1 MARRKGNS
9 LQYAWVCSFFVFGL
23 MLGLL
28 RPWDTVQAKKTLD
41 EKDNVNG
48 VAEQAQVDQALW
60 EWDDLPQDFRN
71 KVHFTDPSFQERLL
85 QYFGEK
91 AIERTQNFSE
101 EGVLE
106 PLEGG
111 LTPTINVLKILTE
124 PDQLNYLEI
133 ANLVHDYAIEK
144 SYLEEG
150 SKTLRELYNE
160 YKSYMD
166 KENRMEFRLLGF
178 QGILSKVLRCSRK
191 L

>member
-1 MARRKGNS
+1 MACRKGNS

-60 EWDDLPQDFRN
+60 EWDDLPQYFRN

-106 PLEGG
+106 PLEG
-111 LTPTINVLKILTE
+111 TRPTKL
-124 PDQLNYLEI
+124 P
-133 ANLVHDYAIEK
+133 
-144 SYLEEG
+144 G
-150 SKTLRELYNE
+150 
-160 YKSYMD
+160 
-166 KENRMEFRLLGF
+166 NR
-178 QGILSKVLRCSRK
+178 QSCS
-191 L
+191 